1 MKGRAEVERQKQN
14 IDATFSR
21 ASKQVPVDDAELLS
35 DFARYLC
42 VLVAGLLEQ
51 AVIELTLEHV
61 RNHSE
66 ASVQGYAENR
76 LRQFTSANAQR
87 IMALMGTFDTGWRL
101 DLEGY
106 LVDERRA
113 AVDSVVVLRHNISHG
128 QFVGVTMATIKEY
141 YPRVKHVINHIAD
154 LCVP

>member
-1 MKGRAEVERQKQN
+1 MKGRAEVERQKQKL
-14 IDATFSR
+14 DATFTR
-21 ASKQVPVDDAELLS
+21 ASKLVPLDDAELLS

-51 AVIELTLEHV
+51 SVIELTLEHV

-66 ASVQGYAENR
+66 ASVQGYAESR
-76 LRQFTSANAQR
+76 LRQFTSANVQR
-87 IMALMGTFDTGWRL
+87 ITDLMGSFDASWRS

-106 LVDERRA
+106 LVDERKA
-113 AVDSVVVLRHNISHG
+113 AVDSVVALRHNISHG
-128 QFVGVTMATIKEY
+128 RFVGVTMATIKEY
-141 YPRVKHVINHIAD
+141 YLRVKHVIDHIAD